1 MTEIEEKNLANM
13 RGWYNEM
20 WGKCASEKIPQFTNE
35 TYLRHD
41 PGGPALLLTG
51 QQYSDLVGQ
60 FAKDLET
67 VDFKYRL
74 FADGDFVGAI
84 GLMAFND
91 GMEWDWVQLFRLKNG
106 KLSETWLPAMG
117 VKAPLAYPRPE
128 NSWADDAV
136 PDQDH
141 NNLPPNKQLIKDW
154 FEAFAAGG
162 DVTAYLAPNSRW
174 HNIHDC
180 DITLTPDDVQSRL
193 NALTQ
198 GDTARDM
205 RLHLIGQ
212 DDFVIATGLWN
223 LGEDGRRWNWVIGFQ
238 IEGSKIARVWW
249 NAIGGT
255 DTSIEYGAGSGW
267 HMDMM
272 PDGCT
277 RVGSKI
283 TGS

>member
-1 MTEIEEKNLANM
+1 MTETEEKNLANM
-13 RGWYNEM
+13 RGWYDEM
-20 WGKCASEKIPQFTNE
+20 WGKCAPEKIPQFTNE

-51 QQYSDLVGQ
+51 AQYSELVGQ

-74 FADGDFVGAI
+74 FAEGDFVGSI
-84 GLMAFND
+84 GLLAFND
-91 GMEWDWVQLFRLKNG
+91 GMEWDWVQLFRLENG

-117 VKAPLAYPRPE
+117 VKAPLAYPKPE

-141 NNLPPNKQLIKDW
+141 SNLTPNKQLIKNW

-162 DVTAYLAPNSRW
+162 DLTPFLASSSRW
-174 HNIHDC
+174 HDIHHR
-180 DITLTPDDVQSRL
+180 DITLTPDEVQLRL
-193 NALTQ
+193 SALSQ
-198 GDTARDM
+198 GDTASGM
-205 RLHLIGQ
+205 RLHLIEQ

-223 LGEDGRRWNWVIGFQ
+223 LGEDARRWNWVSAFK
-238 IEGSKIARVWW
+238 IEDRRIARVWW

-255 DTSIEYGAGSGW
+255 DPSIQYAEGSGW
-267 HMDMM
+267 TMDMM
-272 PDGCT
+272 PDDCT
-277 RVGSKI
+277 RI
-283 TGS
+283 TP